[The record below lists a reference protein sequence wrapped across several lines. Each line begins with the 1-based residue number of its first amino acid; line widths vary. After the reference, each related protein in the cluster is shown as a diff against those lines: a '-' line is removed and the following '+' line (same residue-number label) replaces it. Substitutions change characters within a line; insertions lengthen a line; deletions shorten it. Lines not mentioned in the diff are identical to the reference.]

1 MAKILGKE
9 KGIMKKTVVIFICA
23 ILVSMLCACSAAKL
37 APADLKES
45 DYNGAVFNDKVQ
57 LFVKQRTVTDE
68 TEEVTLAMENL
79 TDVDYTYDAV
89 QRLEIYDGEKWRVV
103 PDKQEAVTMAI
114 YTLPAES
121 TEELVFNF
129 AAHYDKLGE
138 GRYRIVVPLVAANG
152 EQAYAAAEFGIGR
165 AEK

>member
-1 MAKILGKE
+1 
-9 KGIMKKTVVIFICA
+9 MKKTVIIFICA
-23 ILVSMLCACSAAKL
+23 VLVSMLCACSAAKL

-45 DYNGAVFNDKVQ
+45 DYNGVTFNDKVQ

-68 TEEVTLAMENL
+68 TEEVTLAMENIS
-79 TDVDYTYDAV
+79 DADYTYDAV

-114 YTLPAES
+114 YTLPAQS
-121 TEELVFNF
+121 SEEIVFNF
-129 AAHYDKLGE
+129 SSHYDKLGE
-138 GRYRIVVPLVAANG
+138 GRYRIVVPLVSASG
-152 EQAYAAAEFGIGR
+152 EQVYASAEFGIGR